1 MDNQEARRILYAI
14 DRGIPFDKEMKE
26 RIHRLVQDD
35 WMDDA
40 KFKVGDY
47 VYVLD
52 GLEVVK
58 CRVADRA
65 RHDTDS
71 PVFYRLYEDTGRNVG
86 SLREDAVFA
95 TAEELIDAM
104 NAYFGAYL
112 AKK

>member
-26 RIHRLVQDD
+26 RIHRLVEED
-35 WMDDA
+35 WMDSA
-40 KFKVGDY
+40 KFKDGDY

-52 GLEVVK
+52 GMEIVKAKVV
-58 CRVADRA
+58 DRH
-65 RHDTDS
+65 RHDVDS
-71 PVFYRLYEDTGRNVG
+71 PVWYRLFEDTGRNLG
-86 SLREDAVFA
+86 GIREDAVFA
-95 TAEELIDAM
+95 TAEELVDAM